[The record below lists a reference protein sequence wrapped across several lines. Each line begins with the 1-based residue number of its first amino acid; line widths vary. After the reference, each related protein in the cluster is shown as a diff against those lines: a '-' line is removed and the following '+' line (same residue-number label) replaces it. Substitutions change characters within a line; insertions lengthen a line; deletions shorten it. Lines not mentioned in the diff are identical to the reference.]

1 MPMPHRPAPG
11 SSTPAKPTKT
21 KPPATPPSEGDGGTR
36 PAAGSGAPFSER
48 RLHVI
53 MALTAALL
61 AAAVF
66 SGTLHGDWVYDDE
79 PLILANPMI
88 QDPHHFWT
96 SLGSDVFA
104 YRSAQGEA
112 GSPYW
117 RPVTTLWFIIN
128 HRLYGVEST
137 LGWHVGSIALHTLAT
152 LLAFLVMR
160 RLGMGPLAAGA
171 AAWIFAVHPTR
182 TENVAWI
189 SGVPDLLVAVG
200 LLGSLWFVLGIL
212 ERRDAPA
219 DDGVGKRPAWGLWAA
234 AVVLY
239 AMALGAK
246 EFSIV
251 FPLIVFAAA
260 LRWRQVGGGAG
271 RGGEGADRLRPD
283 LSGWRSAAAHAAP
296 FAAMAVAYLVI
307 RAPIVEGAS
316 EHAEGPG
323 LSGAILSLPLTGAFY
338 LRQILF
344 PYWIGP
350 TYPLRPVTEV
360 GVLNF
365 LLPAAV
371 VAAAGAGMLWLSL
384 GRHASRPALL
394 GTLLFVL
401 TIAPAGM
408 AAGMAPELMVQDRY
422 LYLPLLGF
430 AMVALAGAQRLL
442 GERLG
447 ARGGVSG
454 DRRAA
459 AVLTAAAAVACIPL
473 AAQTFR
479 YSAAWMSNIDLW
491 AWGVRNDPGS
501 RFPWGQYGAA
511 LVRAGKY
518 EEAKAAIQRAIE
530 LRQTVSNTLALID
543 LHIRTQQYDEAERI
557 LLALIKDMD
566 TRPHTIE
573 RFHAVEQLVRVALLR
588 DEDVERALAL
598 YRDVRQKLPNFR
610 AMITDRIAVIL
621 MVEGRRDEALAELES
636 VRDAVATDRS
646 QDAWWVYYRL
656 GQLYAERGR
665 LQEAAA
671 AFTQFLQQTE
681 RTGNLKMIEARE
693 LAARAVEAIRRG
705 PSPESASV
713 PGSGAGSPPAA
724 AEPASTGG

>member
-1 MPMPHRPAPG
+1 MPQRPAPG
-11 SSTPAKPTKT
+11 TKRTPAKP
-21 KPPATPPSEGDGGTR
+21 ATPKTAPPPPSPGR
-36 PAAGSGAPFSER
+36 GASFSER
-48 RLHVI
+48 RLHLI
-53 MALTAALL
+53 MAVTATLL

-96 SLGSDVFA
+96 SLGSDLFA

-128 HRLYGVEST
+128 HRLYGMEST
-137 LGWHVGSIALHTLAT
+137 LGWHAGSIALHTLAT

-160 RLGMGPLAAGA
+160 RLGMGPLVAGA

-212 ERRDAPA
+212 ERRDDAAAA
-219 DDGVGKRPAWGLWAA
+219 DGPRRPAWGLWAA
-234 AVVLY
+234 AAGLY
-239 AMALGAK
+239 AVALGAK
-246 EFSIV
+246 ELSVV

-260 LRWRQVGGGAG
+260 LRWRKAERGG
-271 RGGEGADRLRPD
+271 GGEGGDAERLRPD
-283 LSGWRSAAAHAAP
+283 LSSWRSAAAHAAP
-296 FAAMAVAYLVI
+296 FAAMAVVYLVV
-307 RAPIVEGAS
+307 RAPIVEGAA
-316 EHAEGPG
+316 EHSEGPG
-323 LSGAILSLPLTGAFY
+323 PSGAILSLPLTGAFY
-338 LRQILF
+338 LRQIIF

-350 TYPLRPVTEV
+350 TYPLRPVTEI
-360 GVLNF
+360 GVTNF

-371 VAAAGAGMLWLSL
+371 VALVGAGMLWLSL
-384 GRHASRPALL
+384 GRHASRAALV

-430 AMVALAGAQRLL
+430 AAVALVGAQRLL
-442 GERLG
+442 GARLG
-447 ARGGVSG
+447 AREGMSG
-454 DRRAA
+454 DQRAA
-459 AVLTAAAAVACIPL
+459 AALAVAAAAACIPL

-479 YSAAWMSNIDLW
+479 YSAAWMNSIDLW

-501 RFPWGQYGAA
+501 RFPWGQYGTA
-511 LVRAGKY
+511 LVRAGEY
-518 EEAKAAIQRAIE
+518 EEAKAALQRAIE

-543 LHIRTQQYDEAERI
+543 LHLRTQQYDEAERI
-557 LLALIKDMD
+557 LLELIRDMD
-566 TRPHTIE
+566 TRPPAFE
-573 RFHAVEQLVRVALLR
+573 RFLATEQLVRVALLR
-588 DEDVERALAL
+588 DEDAERALAL
-598 YRDVRQKLPNFR
+598 YRDIRQKLPNFR
-610 AMITDRIAVIL
+610 AMITDRIAEIL

-636 VRDAVATDRS
+636 VRDAVAADRS
-646 QDAWWVYYRL
+646 QEARWVYYRL

-665 LQEAAA
+665 LPEAAA
-671 AFTQFLQQTE
+671 AFEQFLQQTE
-681 RTGNLKMIEARE
+681 GTGIERMIKARE
-693 LAARAVEAIRRG
+693 LAAQALEVIRRG
-705 PSPESASV
+705 PPPE
-713 PGSGAGSPPAA
+713 PPPAQPAGPGPDA
-724 AEPASTGG
+724 AESPAAVQSDG